1 MVSDKSACYKRL
13 APDGVRPGVEDWLII
28 MPTIISH
35 GIAAVAIGKVFAAKR
50 LPMRFWVL
58 SILCAMLPDIDVVGF
73 AFGVSY
79 SDMLGH
85 RGLTHSFAFA
95 FIVGCVA
102 AWIMSQGTPRDR
114 KTWFIFIIYFFIV
127 TASHGLLDAMTNG
140 GLGIAFFAPFS
151 NTRYFFPW
159 RPIEVSPLGLDVFFS
174 SPFPVLWSELK
185 WIWVPSA
192 LVVSASQIVWS
203 ILKR

>member
-1 MVSDKSACYKRL
+1 
-13 APDGVRPGVEDWLII
+13 

-35 GIAAVAIGKVFAAKR
+35 GVAAVAIGKVFTAER

-58 SILCAMLPDIDVVGF
+58 TILCAMLPDIDVVGF

-85 RGLTHSFAFA
+85 RGLTHSLPFALV
-95 FIVGCVA
+95 VGFVA
-102 AWIMSQGTPRDR
+102 AWITLYEAPQFTR
-114 KTWFIFIIYFFIV
+114 TWLGFFVYFFVV

-151 NTRYFFPW
+151 NVRYFFGW
-159 RPIEVSPLGLDVFFS
+159 RPIEVSPLGLDEFLGARGLV
-174 SPFPVLWSELK
+174 VLWSEIK
-185 WIWVPSA
+185 WIWIPSA
-192 LVVSASQIVWS
+192 LVISASQIVWS

>member
-1 MVSDKSACYKRL
+1 
-13 APDGVRPGVEDWLII
+13 

-35 GIAAVAIGKVFAAKR
+35 GIAAVAIGKVFTAKR

-73 AFGVSY
+73 AFGIRY

-85 RGLTHSFAFA
+85 RGLTHSLPFALV
-95 FIVGCVA
+95 VGLVA
-102 AWIMSQGTPRDR
+102 AWITLQKAPQGTR
-114 KTWFIFIIYFFIV
+114 TGFAFFVYFFIV

-151 NTRYFFPW
+151 NVRYFLAW

-174 SPFPVLWSELK
+174 SPLPVLWSELK

-192 LVVSASQIVWS
+192 LVVSAAQIVRS
-203 ILKR
+203 IIKR

>member
-1 MVSDKSACYKRL
+1 
-13 APDGVRPGVEDWLII
+13 
-28 MPTIISH
+28 
-35 GIAAVAIGKVFAAKR
+35 
-50 LPMRFWVL
+50 
-58 SILCAMLPDIDVVGF
+58 F

-102 AWIMSQGTPRDR
+102 ALIRSQGTPRDR

-140 GLGIAFFAPFS
+140 GLGVAFFAPFS

-159 RPIEVSPLGLDVFFS
+159 RPIQVSPIGVTEFFS
-174 SPFPVLWSELK
+174 AWGSVVMVSEIKYVWLPLSLLWLGVRFVRKLK
-185 WIWVPSA
+185 
-192 LVVSASQIVWS
+192 
-203 ILKR
+203 

>member
-1 MVSDKSACYKRL
+1 
-13 APDGVRPGVEDWLII
+13 

-35 GIAAVAIGKVFAAKR
+35 GVAAVAIGKVFTAER

-58 SILCAMLPDIDVVGF
+58 TILCAMLPDIDVVGF

-85 RGLTHSFAFA
+85 RGLTHSLPFAL
-95 FIVGCVA
+95 IVGFVA
-102 AWIMSQGTPRDR
+102 AWITLGEAPRLAR
-114 KTWFIFIIYFFIV
+114 TWLVFFIYFFVV

-151 NTRYFFPW
+151 NVRYFFGW
-159 RPIEVSPLGLDVFFS
+159 RPIEVSPLGLDEFLGARGLV
-174 SPFPVLWSELK
+174 VLWSEIK
-185 WIWVPSA
+185 WIWIPSA
-192 LVVSASQIVWS
+192 LVISASQIVWS

>member
-1 MVSDKSACYKRL
+1 
-13 APDGVRPGVEDWLII
+13 

-35 GIAAVAIGKVFAAKR
+35 GIAAVAIGKVFTAERMPA
-50 LPMRFWVL
+50 RFWTISV
-58 SILCAMLPDIDVVGF
+58 ICAMLPDIDVVGF
-73 AFGVSY
+73 AFGIRY

-95 FIVGCVA
+95 FLVGCVA
-102 AWIMSQGTPRDR
+102 AWIMSPGALHGG
-114 KTWFIFIIYFFIV
+114 KTWFAFIVYFFIV

-174 SPFPVLWSELK
+174 SPLPVLWSEIK
-185 WIWVPSA
+185 WILVPSA
-192 LVVSASQIVWS
+192 LLITTAQLVRTT
-203 ILKR
+203 LKK